1 MTLTQPAKITTPV
14 IVVMQPRVVLLEAA
28 GLVEVLRRVNVD
40 IGFARYGVSHVGAGP
55 QVVSST
61 GLTITDLGPLPAALP
76 DACWVVLCGSADL
89 PLGEG
94 ERDIAQEAACEA
106 RIIAW
111 LARVIRPGIKLVSI
125 CAWALLAARAGL
137 LDGYACTTHHACMAN
152 LTRHAPRARVLEN
165 RLFVEDG
172 DRLTSAGMTAGIDL
186 TLHLVARSAG
196 YTAALAAA
204 RYMVVYM
211 RRAGHDPQVSPWLE
225 GRNHIHPAVH
235 RAQDAVMANPA
246 HDWSVGELARKAG
259 ASPRHLS
266 RLFSQQSG
274 MSIAAYVSHI
284 RVALAHDLVT
294 GTGLDLESVAERA
307 GFASGRQLRRAWSRH
322 HERPPAALRRMA

>member
-1 MTLTQPAKITTPV
+1 MTLTEPAKITTPV

-40 IGFARYGVSHVGAGP
+40 LGFARFGVSHVGAWP

-61 GLTITDLGPLPAALP
+61 GLKITELGPLPEVLP

-89 PLGEG
+89 PFGDG
-94 ERDIAQEAACEA
+94 AHDIAEEDTAEAS
-106 RIIAW
+106 IIAW

-125 CAWALLAARAGL
+125 CTGALLVAQAGL
-137 LDGYACTTHHACMAN
+137 LDGYACTTHHACMEKLAR
-152 LTRHAPRARVLEN
+152 LAPRARVLEN

-186 TLHLVARSAG
+186 TLHLVAQSAG

-204 RYMVVYM
+204 RYMVVYL
-211 RRAGHDPQVSPWLE
+211 RRDGHDPQVSPWLE
-225 GRNHIHPAVH
+225 GRNHLHPAVH
-235 RAQDAVMANPA
+235 RAQDAVMADPS
-246 HDWSVGELARKAG
+246 HDWRVSELARKAG

-294 GTGLDLESVAERA
+294 GTGLDLERVAERA
-307 GFASGRQLRRAWSRH
+307 GFASSRQLRRAWARH
-322 HERPPAALRRMA
+322 HARAPTALRRAL